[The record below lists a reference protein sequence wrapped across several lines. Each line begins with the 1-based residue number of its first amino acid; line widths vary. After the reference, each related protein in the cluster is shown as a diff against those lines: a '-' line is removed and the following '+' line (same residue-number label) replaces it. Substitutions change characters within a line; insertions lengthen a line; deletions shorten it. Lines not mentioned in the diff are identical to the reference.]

1 MSTLSDR
8 VKLEKRYK
16 RQIVRKMKSIG
27 TYNASFMYTI
37 NVLAKVLADYEATTE
52 RFERT
57 GGHMVIKHTNKNGST
72 NIVKNPLYLA
82 LEKLRDDILAYSK
95 ELGLTPAG
103 LSRVNDEL
111 NKKDN
116 KSKLSQVLSE
126 LTDREKT

>member
-1 MSTLSDR
+1 MSDR
-8 VKLEKRYK
+8 DKLEKRYK

-57 GGHMVIKHTNKNGST
+57 GGHMVIKHTNKSGAT
-72 NIVKNPLYLA
+72 NIVKNPLYQA
-82 LEKLRDDILAYSK
+82 IEKLRDDIITYSR

-103 LSRVNDEL
+103 LKRINKDGAQPDKQSPLERVLIEL
-111 NKKDN
+111 G
-116 KSKLSQVLSE
+116 SK
-126 LTDREKT
+126 

>member
-1 MSTLSDR
+1 MSERD
-8 VKLEKRYK
+8 KLEKRYK

-57 GGHMVIKHTNKNGST
+57 GGHMVIKHTNKSGAT
-72 NIVKNPLYLA
+72 NIVKNPLYQA
-82 LEKLRDDILAYSK
+82 IEKLRDDIITYSR

-103 LSRVNDEL
+103 LKRINKDGAQPDKQSPLERVLIEL
-111 NKKDN
+111 G
-116 KSKLSQVLSE
+116 SK
-126 LTDREKT
+126 

>member
-1 MSTLSDR
+1 LSERD
-8 VKLEKRYK
+8 KLEKRYK

-57 GGHMVIKHTNKNGST
+57 GGHMVIKHTNKSGAT
-72 NIVKNPLYLA
+72 NIVKNPLYQA
-82 LEKLRDDILAYSK
+82 IEKLRDDIITYSR

-103 LSRVNDEL
+103 LKRINKDGAQPDKQSPLERVLIEL
-111 NKKDN
+111 G
-116 KSKLSQVLSE
+116 SK
-126 LTDREKT
+126 

>member
-1 MSTLSDR
+1 LSDR
-8 VKLEKRYK
+8 DKLEKRYK

-57 GGHMVIKHTNKNGST
+57 GGHMVIKHTNKSGAT
-72 NIVKNPLYLA
+72 NIVKNPLYQA
-82 LEKLRDDILAYSK
+82 IEKLRDDIITYSR

-103 LSRVNDEL
+103 LKRINKDGAPPDKQSPLERVLIEL
-111 NKKDN
+111 G
-116 KSKLSQVLSE
+116 SK
-126 LTDREKT
+126 

>member
-1 MSTLSDR
+1 MIERD
-8 VKLEKRYK
+8 KLEKRYK

-57 GGHMVIKHTNKNGST
+57 GGHMVIKHTNKSGAT
-72 NIVKNPLYLA
+72 NIVKNPLYQA
-82 LEKLRDDILAYSK
+82 IEKLRDDIITYSR

-103 LSRVNDEL
+103 LKRINKDGAQPDKQSPLERVLIEL
-111 NKKDN
+111 G
-116 KSKLSQVLSE
+116 SK
-126 LTDREKT
+126 